1 MRVAKTPIV
10 YDPMSEYA
18 KLLKV
23 NVLEVGLN
31 ETNDLRGLL
40 ALLLYASYINEVSEH
55 VAVIEYPENV

>member
-31 ETNDLRGLL
+31 VTNDLRGLF
-40 ALLLYASYINEVSEH
+40 ALLLCASYINEVSEH
-55 VAVIEYPENV
+55 LVVIEYPENV